1 MDESFIFSKLN
12 FNGDA
17 CPPPNKIKSRPS
29 PSSDKS
35 KSKSKSI
42 KMKLLAPLDCVLDIS
57 KYTLTPRGYANSQ
70 IFSKSVPKI
79 ISDVHYISSFPERV
93 QSAVNFLFRSDPNV
107 SIYVLKT
114 IRDLPCNVPIRWGV
128 LFNLKFRRMFES
140 LTIEKWTDIS
150 TVLKEF
156 GYGIFKSGKFFLLDP
171 NLNSLEDLPE
181 IPSNQSPISSDDGS
195 IFNSNSSLNFSFNS
209 DSDFSVKYDSNPP
222 PPSLTLTRP
231 SVTRKS
237 AYTIYSSSEVAG
249 SLAAALADKFK
260 PSQFSNQLLQDIRKL
275 FNQNDLVID
284 NLFKKLELLP
294 TNIPLRWGCI
304 YNIHLRSRVRKKN
317 PSDDN
322 IPITKTTLDQWNS
335 FKILLKAEGLLDDK
349 SVKNCS
355 ILINK

>member
-1 MDESFIFSKLN
+1 
-12 FNGDA
+12 
-17 CPPPNKIKSRPS
+17 
-29 PSSDKS
+29 
-35 KSKSKSI
+35 
-42 KMKLLAPLDCVLDIS
+42 
-57 KYTLTPRGYANSQ
+57 
-70 IFSKSVPKI
+70 
-79 ISDVHYISSFPERV
+79 
-93 QSAVNFLFRSDPNV
+93 
-107 SIYVLKT
+107 
-114 IRDLPCNVPIRWGV
+114 
-128 LFNLKFRRMFES
+128 MFES

-156 GYGIFKSGKFFLLDP
+156 GYGIFKSGKFFLRDP

-222 PPSLTLTRP
+222 TPSLTLTRP

-317 PSDDN
+317 PSYYN
-322 IPITKTTLDQWNS
+322 IQITKTTLDQWNS